1 MRGVGEGVEGKVKQE
16 KERKKKRGAERCPP
30 ARSRAASAASGDL
43 TATPQPTAACGKDG
57 GTGRRNHGTHLKKSS
72 LQ

>member
-1 MRGVGEGVEGKVKQE
+1 MPSSTEPGS
-16 KERKKKRGAERCPP
+16 ER
-30 ARSRAASAASGDL
+30 SVGDL

-57 GTGRRNHGTHLKKSS
+57 GTGRRPHGTHLKKSS